1 MIEFREISKEEKEN
15 IFDYLEDLRESGQ
28 INMFGATP
36 YVAEAFGI
44 NKYQAREILSEW
56 MNNYESMEKRW
67 VNWNGEK

>member
-36 YVAEAFGI
+36 YVTEAFGI